1 MSASVVSSASGAP
14 RERVLCD
21 HCGLVVPEGL
31 VEEHATHQFCCNGC
45 KTVYAILQDSGLDG
59 YYKVR
64 DAVDAPAQQP
74 SSTGSAFEEFDDQAY
89 GTAHVREQSD
99 GTCAT
104 ELLVEG
110 MHCAACVWLIER
122 LPRVAPGVIEARA
135 NIRSRTVSLRYDPE
149 RTKLSLV
156 ARALDRLG
164 YAPHPARGEA
174 ARRVRQKEDRAF
186 LIRVAVAGALAG
198 NIMLLAIALYGGAL
212 SGITDFWWTV
222 FRYYSM
228 GLGILTLVWPGRVF
242 FTGAIAALRTRTAH
256 LDVPIALAL
265 LVGGVWGTLNTLRGT
280 GEIYFDSVAVLVF
293 LLLVGRWIQHRQQR
307 AAADSIELMLTLT
320 PTSATLVDAEGN
332 TRRVPI
338 ESVEPGMLL
347 RVEAGDSIP
356 ADGVITLGTTTLDTS
371 LLTGESRPIRS
382 DIGDEVLAGATNLSS
397 PITMRV
403 DQVGSSTR
411 VGKLM
416 ELVARASSEK
426 SEIVRF
432 ADRIAGVFVIVV
444 ITLAVITVG
453 IWSVRGSI
461 SEAIEHATALLIVT
475 CPCALGLATPMAM
488 SVALGRA
495 ARRGMLAKSAAS
507 IEALSKPGT
516 MILDKTGTLTEGAT
530 RAASTWGDP
539 VLIERA
545 AAVEHHSNHP
555 IARAIAKLAE
565 HPAPVESIVQHTGE
579 GIEGVVGGERIRI
592 GSPRF
597 IESQTPI
604 DDKTRAQIDTV
615 LEHGHTPIVVHSG
628 SLGFGV
634 VGVGDTIRDDSKH
647 AIDELTSLGWITRI
661 CSGDHEQIVERVA
674 HELGIDEAQGRID
687 PEGKADLVRS
697 LKAAQTPKDGPIVM
711 VGDGVNDSAA
721 LARADVG
728 IAVHGGAEASLQAS
742 DLYLVHP
749 GLSPIVDLVRL
760 SRSTMSTI
768 RLCLMISI
776 CYNVVAASLA
786 MMGLISALI
795 AAIIMPISSLTVVAI
810 CTRAGRIHSTRGT
823 ESRGAGS

>member
-1 MSASVVSSASGAP
+1 MSATIATSATGAP
-14 RERVLCD
+14 REKVLCH
-21 HCGLVVPEGL
+21 HCGLAVPEGL
-31 VEEHATHQFCCNGC
+31 VEDHATHQFCCNGC
-45 KTVYAILQDSGLDG
+45 RTVYAILKDSGLDG

-74 SSTGSAFEEFDDQAY
+74 STTGSAFEEFDDQAY
-89 GTAHVREQSD
+89 GTAHVRAQPD

-135 NIRSRTVSLRYDPE
+135 NIRSRTVSLRYDPQ
-149 RTKLSLV
+149 RTTLSLV

-212 SGITDFWWTV
+212 SGIADFWWSV

-228 GLGILTLVWPGRVF
+228 GLGVLTLVWPGRVF

-265 LVGGVWGTLNTLRGT
+265 LVGGVWGTLNTIRGT

-320 PTSATLVDAEGN
+320 PTSATLVDAGGN
-332 TRRVPI
+332 TKRVPI

-347 RVEAGDSIP
+347 RVQAGDSIP

-382 DIGDEVLAGATNLSS
+382 DIGDEVLAGATNMSS

-432 ADRIAGVFVIVV
+432 ADRIAGIFVIVV
-444 ITLAVITVG
+444 IILAATTVAF
-453 IWSVRGSI
+453 WSVRGSI
-461 SEAIEHATALLIVT
+461 NDAIEHATALLIVT

-507 IEALSKPGT
+507 IEALAKPGT

-530 RAASTWGDP
+530 RAASVWGDP

-545 AAVEHHSNHP
+545 ASVERHSNHP
-555 IARAIAKLAE
+555 IARAIASLTE

-579 GIEGVVGGERIRI
+579 GIEGIVASERVRV

-597 IESQTPI
+597 IESKTPI
-604 DDKTRAQIDTV
+604 DEQTRAQIDSV
-615 LEHGHTPIVVHSG
+615 LDHGHTPIVVHSE

-634 VGVGDTIRDDSKH
+634 VGVGDTVRADSRR
-647 AIDELTSLGWITRI
+647 AIDELRSLGWTTRI

-674 HELGIDEAQGRID
+674 RELGIDQAQGRID

-697 LKAAQTPKDGPIVM
+697 LKAAQTPKDGPVVM

-768 RLCLMISI
+768 RLCLVISI
-776 CYNVVAASLA
+776 CYNAVAASLA

-810 CTRAGRIHSTRGT
+810 CTRAGRITGMRGS
-823 ESRGAGS
+823 EP